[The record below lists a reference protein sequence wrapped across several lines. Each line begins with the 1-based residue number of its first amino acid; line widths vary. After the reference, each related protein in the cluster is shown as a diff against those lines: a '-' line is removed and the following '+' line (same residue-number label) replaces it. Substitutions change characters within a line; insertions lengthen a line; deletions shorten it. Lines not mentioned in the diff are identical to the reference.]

1 MLKFVIV
8 DDEPLALES
17 FAELLDWEKYGFSLA
32 GCAANGAQAL
42 QLVQDK
48 QPEIVF
54 TDIRMPIMDGLELCR
69 RLHEEHPDVKVV
81 ILTAYRDFEYA
92 RRALSYGVTEYL
104 LKNQIEPETVLP
116 LLKRMQEEIE
126 QERRRKE
133 AQKHHYYQSMMLN
146 MVPPDTQA
154 PGEKNRPCCC
164 MLVQCRRPYIAEH
177 LGIAP
182 MPDVSLRKKE
192 AEALLPPDSPLI
204 VQQLIWLD
212 ARSWGIL
219 LAERGRDVL
228 DFSRLEKPLREFW
241 DALQSDYNCIYMI
254 ANMHAITV
262 RQTPADLRRQ
272 TREAAALLLACGID
286 PDRSVLF
293 VQSHVPAHAEL
304 SWVLSCS
311 TPFGELT
318 RMHQFKEK
326 SARHPEDINAGLFT
340 YPVLM
345 AADILIYN
353 ADLVPV
359 GIDQKQHLELARNV
373 AQRFNGVYGDTFVVP
388 DGYIPKTGAKIM
400 SLQEPEKKM
409 SKSDTNVNGF
419 VLMLDD
425 ADTIVRKFKRAVTDS
440 DGCVRAAGDKPG
452 VTNLMSIYSV
462 FTGRDYAAI
471 EKEFA
476 GRGYGEFKL
485 AVAEVV
491 KDAFAPIQ
499 AEYKRILADKAY
511 LDGVLTG
518 GARRAAA
525 IADRTVTKVYKKVGF
540 LQI

>member
-1 MLKFVIV
+1 M
-8 DDEPLALES
+8 ET
-17 FAELLDWEKYGFSLA
+17 
-32 GCAANGAQAL
+32 ANT
-42 QLVQDK
+42 
-48 QPEIVF
+48 PE
-54 TDIRMPIMDGLELCR
+54 
-69 RLHEEHPDVKVV
+69 
-81 ILTAYRDFEYA
+81 
-92 RRALSYGVTEYL
+92 
-104 LKNQIEPETVLP
+104 
-116 LLKRMQEEIE
+116 
-126 QERRRKE
+126 
-133 AQKHHYYQSMMLN
+133 
-146 MVPPDTQA
+146 
-154 PGEKNRPCCC
+154 
-164 MLVQCRRPYIAEH
+164 
-177 LGIAP
+177 
-182 MPDVSLRKKE
+182 RKKVIFS
-192 AEALLPPDSPLI
+192 AIQPSGTITLGNYVGALRNWVGLQDDYDCI
-204 VQQLIWLD
+204 F
-212 ARSWGIL
+212 A
-219 LAERGRDVL
+219 LADL
-228 DFSRLEKPLREFW
+228 
-241 DALQSDYNCIYMI
+241 
-254 ANMHAITV
+254 HTITV
-262 RQTPADLRRQ
+262 RQDPAKFRKNAL
-272 TREAAALLLACGID
+272 EAYALLLACGID
-286 PDRSVLF
+286 LDKSLF
-293 VQSHVPAHAEL
+293 FIQSHVHTHAEL
-304 SWVLSCS
+304 AWLLNCY
-311 TPFGELT
+311 TQFGELS
-318 RMHQFKEK
+318 RMTQFKDK
-326 SARHPEDINAGLFT
+326 SQKHADNVNVGLFA
-340 YPVLM
+340 YPSLM
-345 AADILIYN
+345 AADILAYQ
-353 ADLVPV
+353 ADMVPV
-359 GIDQKQHLELARNV
+359 GLDQKQHLELARNV

-540 LQI
+540 LQT

>member
-1 MLKFVIV
+1 
-8 DDEPLALES
+8 
-17 FAELLDWEKYGFSLA
+17 
-32 GCAANGAQAL
+32 
-42 QLVQDK
+42 
-48 QPEIVF
+48 
-54 TDIRMPIMDGLELCR
+54 
-69 RLHEEHPDVKVV
+69 
-81 ILTAYRDFEYA
+81 
-92 RRALSYGVTEYL
+92 
-104 LKNQIEPETVLP
+104 
-116 LLKRMQEEIE
+116 
-126 QERRRKE
+126 
-133 AQKHHYYQSMMLN
+133 
-146 MVPPDTQA
+146 
-154 PGEKNRPCCC
+154 
-164 MLVQCRRPYIAEH
+164 
-177 LGIAP
+177 
-182 MPDVSLRKKE
+182 
-192 AEALLPPDSPLI
+192 
-204 VQQLIWLD
+204 
-212 ARSWGIL
+212 
-219 LAERGRDVL
+219 
-228 DFSRLEKPLREFW
+228 
-241 DALQSDYNCIYMI
+241 
-254 ANMHAITV
+254 
-262 RQTPADLRRQ
+262 
-272 TREAAALLLACGID
+272 
-286 PDRSVLF
+286 
-293 VQSHVPAHAEL
+293 
-304 SWVLSCS
+304 
-311 TPFGELT
+311 
-318 RMHQFKEK
+318 MHQFKEK
-326 SARHPEDINAGLFT
+326 SARHPADINAGLFT